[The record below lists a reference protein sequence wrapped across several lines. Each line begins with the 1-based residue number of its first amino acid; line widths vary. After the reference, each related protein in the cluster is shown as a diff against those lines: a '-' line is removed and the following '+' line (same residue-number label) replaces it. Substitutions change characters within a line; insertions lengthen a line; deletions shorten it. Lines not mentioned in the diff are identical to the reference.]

1 VGNKT
6 EKMGSR
12 GGVSKLRNFSSY
24 LSRGTTQ
31 STLPP
36 PVSRLE
42 ALSGSSK
49 GFIYALAGFMGGS
62 AFIYYLINPERM
74 RMKQLQSISEEQIDE
89 RKKLLTPRER
99 RFIKFSSV
107 EYKGRIYMTP
117 QDFLESVIE
126 SEPKPRLKRRK
137 LNSYEVDSI
146 RVNTPT
152 MKENDCNLFRNCGG
166 KGLISYSEYLFLLT
180 ILIKP
185 TSGFR
190 IAFSMLD
197 QDGNHKIDKE
207 EFKILE
213 TIFSCASKER
223 GNTEHET
230 GDHYLQRD
238 DEVDTSLLVHFFG
251 KQGDIELRFEDF
263 FKFMDNLQTE
273 VLHMEFGEFSK
284 GSSVISELDFARIL
298 LRYTFLNSEDYDN
311 ILNRLYGRLE
321 EERGISFQEFKDFCQ
336 FLNNLDDFQIAM
348 RMYTLADKA
357 ITQEEFGRAV
367 YICTGKQLSTHIISV
382 VFQIFDEDG
391 DGLLTYQEFVAIMKD
406 RVHRGLKS
414 YSRQEGWEGFKHCI
428 RQEMKS

>member
-1 VGNKT
+1 
-6 EKMGSR
+6 
-12 GGVSKLRNFSSY
+12 
-24 LSRGTTQ
+24 
-31 STLPP
+31 
-36 PVSRLE
+36 
-42 ALSGSSK
+42 
-49 GFIYALAGFMGGS
+49 
-62 AFIYYLINPERM
+62 
-74 RMKQLQSISEEQIDE
+74 
-89 RKKLLTPRER
+89 
-99 RFIKFSSV
+99 
-107 EYKGRIYMTP
+107 
-117 QDFLESVIE
+117 
-126 SEPKPRLKRRK
+126 
-137 LNSYEVDSI
+137 
-146 RVNTPT
+146 
-152 MKENDCNLFRNCGG
+152 
-166 KGLISYSEYLFLLT
+166 LISYSEYLFLLT

-197 QDGNHKIDKE
+197 QDGNHNIDKE

-213 TIFSCASKER
+213 TIFSSASKER
-223 GNTEHET
+223 SNDEHDA

-238 DEVDTSLLVHFFG
+238 DGVDTSLLVHFFG
-251 KQGDIELRFEDF
+251 KQGDMELKYEDF

-273 VLHMEFGEFSK
+273 VLQMEFGEFSK
-284 GSSVISELDFARIL
+284 GANMISELDFARIL

-311 ILNRLYGRLE
+311 ILHRLYGRIE

-357 ITQEEFGRAV
+357 ITQEEFTRAV
-367 YICTGKQLSTHIISV
+367 YICTGKQLSKHIVST